1 MLSLVYSGTKE
12 EGAKT
17 SVSPIK
23 LKLPRNEMR
32 LFVFVFF
39 LNPVLT
45 MWAHD
50 TGAGLRCTARCRSAA
65 RVGTLAD
72 CTRVSAG
79 ARMWP

>member
-1 MLSLVYSGTKE
+1 
-12 EGAKT
+12 
-17 SVSPIK
+17 
-23 LKLPRNEMR
+23 MR
-32 LFVFVFF
+32 LFVFFF
-39 LNPVLT
+39 FEPVLT

-50 TGAGLRCTARCRSAA
+50 TGAGLRFTARCRSAA